1 LKKPEIILVIASSLD
16 GRIAFPEGGETHL
29 GSKYDR
35 RLLNKSLSKVDATLF
50 GSGTLKAHQSTF
62 LIKKNHILKNRQEIS
77 VNQPISIVAGNSKNF
92 SKNWKYFNQP
102 IRRWL
107 VSSERN
113 VNNSKVNF
121 DKTLFYEN
129 SWLHTLNILKKEGIQ
144 RIALLGGAKLI
155 ESFLKEDLID
165 EIKITICPTV
175 IGGKYAWI
183 PFKEK
188 NEIFNFENRWK
199 IKMTRVF
206 KTSEVFI
213 HYTKKTIKNKN
224 S

>member
-1 LKKPEIILVIASSLD
+1 MKKPDIILVIATSLD
-16 GRIAFPEGGETHL
+16 GRIAFPQGGESHL

-35 RLLNKSLSKVDATLF
+35 KLLNQSLTKVDATLF

-62 LIKKNHILKNRQEIS
+62 LIKKKHFFKNKQEIS
-77 VNQPISIVAGNSKNF
+77 VNQPISIIAGNSKNF
-92 SKNWKYFNQP
+92 SQNWRYFNQP

-107 VSSERN
+107 ISSDRN
-113 VNNSKVNF
+113 IKDSKVNF

-129 SWLHTLNILKKEGIQ
+129 SWLHTLNILKKEGIK

-155 ESFLKEDLID
+155 KSFFKEDLID
-165 EIKITICPTV
+165 EIKITICPKV
-175 IGGKYAWI
+175 IGGQYTWI
-183 PFKEK
+183 PFNEK

-199 IKMTRVF
+199 IKMAKVLRTNEIF
-206 KTSEVFI
+206 M
-213 HYTKKTIKNKN
+213 HYTKKSIKNKN